1 MDGSPY
7 LQFTHSSLQWSPFTS
22 LRFGYNEAMTN
33 ITVDKDP
40 GLPRTH
46 FRDFSDLYQTLYEEM
61 LEQKME
67 ASKGSN
73 FIDV

>member
-1 MDGSPY
+1 MD
-7 LQFTHSSLQWSPFTS
+7 
-22 LRFGYNEAMTN
+22 MTN
-33 ITVDKDP
+33 ITIDKDP

-67 ASKGSN
+67 ASKGST